1 MCACVCTPSVYVYI
15 LPPCLSTPRLSP
27 CLSTCLPTCLSTH
40 LPVCLPVCLPT
51 YLSAYLSTYLLISLS
66 VFLPVYLSTS
76 LFTNLSTCLPTCLP
90 VYPLTCVP
98 TCLLTCLS
106 TCLSTYLPTCLSA
119 YLCFLPSFIM
129 QLKMYYLD
137 IRVFKC
143 FGFYVTGGTSWR
155 IEEQSK
161 RGLRTPFSSGE
172 GPEPFHLYL
181 GGRVR
186 LGWLMTQLLSVFEI
200 SFGLRSCA
208 AHGRPPVEEY
218 ALGTV
223 SHVCCLG
230 RGCSDTWSNRIQ
242 DSGCFWMRLTLNLG
256 LRKAGA
262 PLVG

>member
-1 MCACVCTPSVYVYI
+1 
-15 LPPCLSTPRLSP
+15 
-27 CLSTCLPTCLSTH
+27 
-40 LPVCLPVCLPT
+40 
-51 YLSAYLSTYLLISLS
+51 
-66 VFLPVYLSTS
+66 
-76 LFTNLSTCLPTCLP
+76 
-90 VYPLTCVP
+90 
-98 TCLLTCLS
+98 
-106 TCLSTYLPTCLSA
+106 
-119 YLCFLPSFIM
+119 M